1 MRGIFVGIAS
11 VILII
16 FIVPVKV
23 HDVLALIYFT
33 LISCSIMGLAG
44 FISGIWADKF
54 DQMAA
59 ITNFLVT
66 PLSLLSG
73 TFYSINNLPTT
84 FYIISQFN
92 PFFYMI
98 DGFRYSLLGYS
109 DASIMTGGFVLF
121 FLNLFLF
128 FISIIL
134 LKTGYKLKS

>member
-1 MRGIFVGIAS
+1 M
-11 VILII
+11 
-16 FIVPVKV
+16 